1 MTNKFE
7 LDVQGTAVY
16 LELRK
21 NGATAQILLTPD
33 GFGENGII
41 SSQFFRRVVTTG
53 VSKRRWKA
61 YGINLQQNQRD
72 LIAEGTGLSPEGSK
86 GSQEITATR
95 VRALNDYFTSMVRNG
110 YKLVQDKPIYVEVT
124 KEDLEQVKQGTLP
137 TKLWTRVKSSRTAL
151 GFPETATD

>member
-21 NGATAQILLTPD
+21 NGATAQVLITPD
-33 GFGENGII
+33 GFGENDVV

-61 YGINLQQNQRD
+61 YSLRIDQNQRD
-72 LIAEGTGLSPEGSK
+72 LIREGVGLPIE